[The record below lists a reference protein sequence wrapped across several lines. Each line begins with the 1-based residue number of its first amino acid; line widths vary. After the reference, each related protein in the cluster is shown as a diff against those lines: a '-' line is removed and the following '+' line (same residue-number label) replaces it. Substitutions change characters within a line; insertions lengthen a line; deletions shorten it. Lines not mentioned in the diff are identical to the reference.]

1 MKKSSIKKEFGGEL
15 EFTKFLSQD
24 KEASQRFLEA
34 ADISSEDYEITPEER
49 TADGKRPDLI
59 VREGDDIVA
68 VVEAQDAA
76 GWLDSNHASKIM
88 YYMYDKRCDLG
99 ILLVE
104 DATEEIKGYIR
115 YLNENTPANIFVLLV
130 LVYENQFVDFRA
142 CIRPFP
148 GKKEIIKKS
157 SSGKTTGTTS
167 EYHPI
172 TKIVEEIHEV
182 SKKEYKDAFTF
193 TTNASKYLGTQ
204 KLGTNNLTVSINP
217 RSNGNHVVH
226 LWHRGKYEN
235 HAEFEKAFTDFVEQE
250 LNLEVFRQLRARS
263 SVKVNGIKNS
273 LKVYKALVDAVKTG
287 KFDFK
292 CK

>member
-104 DATEEIKGYIR
+104 DAAEEIKGYIR

-130 LVYENQFVDFRA
+130 GVYENKQVDFYPL
-142 CIRPFP
+142 IRPFS
-148 GKKEIIKKS
+148 GKKRIIKES
-157 SSGKTTGTTS
+157 GGGKTSTTS

-172 TKIVEEIHEV
+172 TEIFKSIIEE
-182 SKKEYKDAFTF
+182 SKKSEEYKNMF
-193 TTNASKYLGTQ
+193 TTHTSRYLATQ
-204 KLGTNNLTVSINP
+204 QLGNNNLNVRIHP
-217 RSNGNHVVH
+217 RINGNHVVH

-250 LNLEVFRQLRARS
+250 LNLEVFRQLRERS